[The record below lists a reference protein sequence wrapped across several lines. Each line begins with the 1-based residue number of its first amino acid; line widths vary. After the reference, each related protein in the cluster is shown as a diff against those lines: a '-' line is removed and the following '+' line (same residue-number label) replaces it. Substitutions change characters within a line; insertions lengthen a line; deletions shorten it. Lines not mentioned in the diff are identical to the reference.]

1 MEIEPRIDQRCHV
14 TPAQSREYAYL
25 TVIDFP
31 QTAIPLSGNAGR
43 CLAFL
48 GKAAFVK
55 NQYRVGATQQLV
67 GQGCPKK
74 LSQK

>member
-14 TPAQSREYAYL
+14 APAQSREYAYL

-31 QTAIPLSGNAGR
+31 QTAIPLPGNAGR